1 MCIFLKNKRV
11 KLKIA
16 LKKSLKIFLGFLIFG
31 IAISVIEDLIA
42 IHYATDYTINARAV
56 YVAILVAI
64 PFAIIG
70 EIIVDRTHLLPRV
83 SKNKFIKHLEIF
95 LEFMIFGMV
104 MGVIE
109 DLIAISILTGEVFTL
124 NTIWIVTMVTLP
136 FAILGEIFIDRKDWF
151 SFIKTN
157 NADNINN

>member
-1 MCIFLKNKRV
+1 MCIYSKIKKT

-16 LKKSLKIFLGFLIFG
+16 LKKSLKVFLGFLIFG
-31 IAISVIEDLIA
+31 VAISVIEDLIA

-70 EIIVDRTHLLPRV
+70 EIIVDRTHLLPKI
-83 SKNKFIKHLEIF
+83 SKNKYIKHIEIF
-95 LEFMIFGMV
+95 LEFMIFGMI
-104 MGVIE
+104 MGVVE
-109 DLIAISILTGEVFTL
+109 DLIAISILTGEIFTL
-124 NTIWIVTMVTLP
+124 NTILIVTLVTLP
-136 FAILGEIFIDRKDWF
+136 FAIFGEIFIDRKDWF

-157 NADNINN
+157 KIDNI

>member
-1 MCIFLKNKRV
+1 M
-11 KLKIA
+11 A

-42 IHYATDYTINARAV
+42 IYYATDYTINARAV

-70 EIIVDRTHLLPRV
+70 EIIVDRTHLLPKI
-83 SKNKFIKHLEIF
+83 SKNKYIKHLEIF

-104 MGVIE
+104 MGVVE
-109 DLIAISILTGEVFTL
+109 DLIAISILTGEIFTI
-124 NTIWIVTMVTLP
+124 NTVLIVTLVTLP
-136 FAILGEIFIDRKDWF
+136 FAILGEVFIDRKDWF

-157 NADNINN
+157 KIDNIK